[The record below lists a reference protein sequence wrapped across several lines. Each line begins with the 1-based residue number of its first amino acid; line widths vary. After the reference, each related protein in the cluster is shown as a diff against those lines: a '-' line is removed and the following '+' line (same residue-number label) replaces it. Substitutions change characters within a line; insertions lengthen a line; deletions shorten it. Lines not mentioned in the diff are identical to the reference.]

1 MCTIDENKLGYL
13 EYLHREHAI
22 RHHRYDEEMY
32 PYHLLKVGD
41 LQGVEEALD
50 RRMEGGTGHLSGDPL
65 RNAQYLF
72 VASIAIACR
81 FAIEGGLEEERSYNI
96 SDLYIQ
102 QADAA
107 QTPEQVGALQR
118 EMMRFYTKEV
128 AAAKKRRVYSKP
140 VLDAMNYIYYHLHDR
155 QTAEEIAEAVGLS
168 ANYLSTQFKKEL
180 GMTVADYVM
189 SKRIEAAEN
198 MLRYSN
204 FAYDEIASI
213 LAFSS
218 QSHFIQVFK
227 KAVGCTPREYRMNI
241 GLRQPEFEGRVE
253 ST

>member
-13 EYLHREHAI
+13 EYLHREQTV

-32 PYHLLKVGD
+32 PFHLLKAGD
-41 LQGVEEALD
+41 IQAMEEAVD
-50 RRMEGGTGHLSGDPL
+50 RRMEGDTGQLSTDPL

-72 VASIAIACR
+72 VAAITIACR
-81 FAIEGGLEEERSYNI
+81 FAIEGGLGEERSYNI

-107 QTPEQVGALQR
+107 QTPEQVEALQR
-118 EMMRFYTKEV
+118 EMMLFYTREV
-128 AAAKKRRVYSKP
+128 SSAKKRRVYSKP

-155 QTAEEIAEAVGLS
+155 QTVEEIAEAVGLS

-180 GMTVADYVM
+180 GMTIADYVM
-189 SKRIEAAEN
+189 GKRIEAAEN
-198 MLRYSN
+198 MLRYSD

-241 GLRQPEFEGRVE
+241 GFRQPEFEGRAE